1 MGGAL
6 SFGPMDTDEKVAN
19 MLWKKK
25 YDMQEIRD
33 GLTQQIIDKK
43 GQEVGLAKK

>member
-19 MLWKKK
+19 MLQKKK
-25 YDMQEIRD
+25 YDIQDIRD
-33 GLTQQIIDKK
+33 GLTQ
-43 GQEVGLAKK
+43 